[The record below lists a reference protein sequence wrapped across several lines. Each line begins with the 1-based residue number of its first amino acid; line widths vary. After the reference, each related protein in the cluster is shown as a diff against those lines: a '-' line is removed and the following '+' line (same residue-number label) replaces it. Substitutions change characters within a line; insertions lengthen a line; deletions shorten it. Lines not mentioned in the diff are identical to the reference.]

1 MAKEKRTY
9 YQSFIRQLGLFFIY
23 VLIGSTLPFLMISK
37 ARYEEP
43 SQFTIFLGKKS
54 LYHAKEFEG
63 LIHSYFT
70 VSLILL
76 IILPVFAILIKYLF
90 KRMGHPFLAHL
101 QSWLIFLAC
110 SVILT
115 FTLFSLTVQN
125 DFLHLYWGFYFC
137 QAFYWIFILREWWHL
152 SGMVDK
158 RNHPLDDERAEEKEQ
173 PAE

>member
-1 MAKEKRTY
+1 MAKEKRSY
-9 YQSFIRQLGLFFIY
+9 HQSFIRQLGLFFIY

-76 IILPVFAILIKYLF
+76 IVLPLFAILIKYLF

-152 SGMVDK
+152 SGMVDR

>member
-1 MAKEKRTY
+1 MAKEKRSDH
-9 YQSFIRQLGLFFIY
+9 QSFIRQLGLFFIY

-43 SQFTIFLGKKS
+43 SQFTIFLGRKS

-70 VSLILL
+70 VSLIFLL
-76 IILPVFAILIKYLF
+76 VLPVFAILIKYLL
-90 KRMGHPFLAHL
+90 KKIGYPFLAHL

-110 SVILT
+110 SVILI

-125 DFLHLYWGFYFC
+125 DFHHLYWGFYFC
-137 QAFYWIFILREWWHL
+137 QAFYWIFILREWWNI
-152 SGMVDK
+152 SGIVYK
-158 RNHPLDDERAEEKEQ
+158 RNHRSDDEIAEEKEQ